1 VYHADIFGRMNP
13 SGIMLTLGAFRR
25 WSGLLDPE
33 YGMPSSYQQLGI
45 ALGVNPAY
53 AQASIYG
60 EWKPARFI
68 QIRLQYDLQGYFGEN
83 GALLSFPSGGAKFGK
98 KEVDAL
104 SGQEETGWGH
114 RLLLQP
120 VITGKVGPIIIRN
133 NTDLAY
139 YRFGGRGPYFYEWE
153 YDTLLKDGDF
163 LINNITA
170 FLVEAW
176 KGGGS
181 KILLVGPFYQITH
194 AADADITRQRAGLQ
208 LFWAPAESI
217 WAFSKPRI
225 YGQLGVNLQDR
236 NRENQMFLEMG
247 LGFNF

>member
-1 VYHADIFGRMNP
+1 M
-13 SGIMLTLGAFRR
+13 
-25 WSGLLDPE
+25 
-33 YGMPSSYQQLGI
+33 
-45 ALGVNPAY
+45 
-53 AQASIYG
+53 
-60 EWKPARFI
+60 
-68 QIRLQYDLQGYFGEN
+68 
-83 GALLSFPSGGAKFGK
+83 
-98 KEVDAL
+98 
-104 SGQEETGWGH
+104 
-114 RLLLQP
+114 
-120 VITGKVGPIIIRN
+120 ITGKVGPVIIRN

-176 KGGGS
+176 KGVGS

-208 LFWAPAESI
+208 LFWSPAESI